1 MVIGEVMN
9 NMRLTTLCYIEKDGC
24 WLMLH
29 RIKKAQDENAGKW
42 IGIGGHLE
50 ENEAPEECVLR
61 EIREE
66 TGLEVTDLKLRG
78 LITFILPDWGN
89 ELTFLYTARTDG
101 DVPADRLD
109 GPEGIL
115 HWVPIAEVESLS
127 LWEGDRVFLPLLN
140 QRQDCFSLKLTYLSG
155 GALEQ
160 AALDGEESE
169 YAH

>member
-9 NMRLTTLCYIEKDGC
+9 IMRLTTLCYIEKDGC

-66 TGLEVTDLKLRG
+66 TGLEVTDLTLRG

-115 HWVPIAEVESLS
+115 RWVPIADVESLS

-140 QRQDCFSLKLTYLSG
+140 QRQDCFSLKLTYLPG

-160 AALDGEESE
+160 AALDGEEIE